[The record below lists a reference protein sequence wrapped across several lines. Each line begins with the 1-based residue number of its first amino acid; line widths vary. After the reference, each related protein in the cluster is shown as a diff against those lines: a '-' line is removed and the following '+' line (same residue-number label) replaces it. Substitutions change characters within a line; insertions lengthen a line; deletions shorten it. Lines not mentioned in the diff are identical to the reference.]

1 MCEPATLA
9 EPISAPVESHR
20 IDVIVCGSLNLDL
33 VGRLDRLPVPGETVI
48 GLSYEEHAGGKGLN
62 QAVAVARAGS
72 QVRMMG
78 SLGNDS
84 AGAALREVLHAEG
97 IDERWV
103 TTTADL
109 STGRAMVWVD
119 AEAENSI
126 VVIPGANHCPAD
138 EGLEGVFLGGAR
150 VALAQLEVPIDAV
163 TAFMAAARNLG
174 CLTILNPAPAT
185 ALPEELL
192 HNCEILIPNEGELS
206 ALGGAVR
213 LHQLGVRVVLE
224 TLGAAGVRCSVAD
237 PATSEPIANWTE
249 PALKVSPTDTTGAGD
264 VFCGYFAAA
273 IAERLAQ
280 DPVGHQAVTLELEDI
295 RSAVRLA
302 VAAAAIAVTR
312 RGAVPSIPHR
322 AEVDQLLS
330 SLR

>member
-1 MCEPATLA
+1 MA

-126 VVIPGANHCPAD
+126 VVIPGANHFPAD

-280 DPVGHQAVTLELEDI
+280 DPVGHKAVTLELEDI